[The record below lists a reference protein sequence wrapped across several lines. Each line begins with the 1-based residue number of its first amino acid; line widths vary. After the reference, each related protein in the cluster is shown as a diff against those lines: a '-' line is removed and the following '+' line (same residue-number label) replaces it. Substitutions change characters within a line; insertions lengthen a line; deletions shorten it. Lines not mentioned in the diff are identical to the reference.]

1 MVRRDGAGGRAEDR
15 RRRDGAERDV
25 RGRNVCRPRD
35 ENHRAL
41 PARAGGEHR
50 PEHGLMATSRRINID
65 LSLVIAALLL
75 SLYGLAIVYSAGKT
89 DVKTPATGA
98 YRSQAVW
105 IVVGI
110 VAAWA
115 V

>member
-1 MVRRDGAGGRAEDR
+1 
-15 RRRDGAERDV
+15 
-25 RGRNVCRPRD
+25 
-35 ENHRAL
+35 
-41 PARAGGEHR
+41 
-50 PEHGLMATSRRINID
+50 MATSRRINID

-89 DVKTPATGA
+89 DVNTPATGA
-98 YRSQAVW
+98 SRSQAVW

-115 V
+115 VSRASVRLIEWMTVPGYAFTILLLAALLAGLGSGAGTATSTTGWLTIGGHRLAG